1 MSITIVIPYTPYK
14 VPVGNRT
21 VNLTANARNRRRWP
35 DTDARD
41 RMRSDGF
48 YLGRKAMEFQD
59 DSFEPEEPLYMD
71 VVCRVKQLRKRD
83 DDNLISGLKW
93 LRDGLAS
100 ALGIDDHSIL
110 SRHPRFERSDIEETQ
125 ITISRT
131 EDSPP

>member
-59 DSFEPEEPLYMD
+59 DSFEPEEPLFMD
-71 VVCRVKQLRKRD
+71 VVCRVKQIRKRD
-83 DDNLISGLKW
+83 DDNLIRRGAAVLHGGRSAHQGQLPRVRILDQVCEAGL
-93 LRDGLAS
+93 
-100 ALGIDDHSIL
+100 IH
-110 SRHPRFERSDIEETQ
+110 
-125 ITISRT
+125 
-131 EDSPP
+131 